1 MAGEKIAL
9 SPQDITIPSTGP
21 NSTVTLEAFCG
32 TAACNLQYFAV
43 GSNAK
48 VGSIDTTFGP
58 QTRFHANGVPG
69 TAIVIVKD
77 DAGNMAFTKVTVVQT
92 SLR

>member
-1 MAGEKIAL
+1 M
-9 SPQDITIPSTGP
+9 
-21 NSTVTLEAFCG
+21 
-32 TAACNLQYFAV
+32 